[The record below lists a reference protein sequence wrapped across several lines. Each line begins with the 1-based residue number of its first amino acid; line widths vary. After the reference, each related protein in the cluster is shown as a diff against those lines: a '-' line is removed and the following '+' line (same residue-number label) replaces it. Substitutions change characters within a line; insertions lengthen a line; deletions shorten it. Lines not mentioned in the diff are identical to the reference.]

1 MRERILNDLTQALK
15 QGNKEVLTVLRMVKG
30 SIQLEEIKTKHELT
44 DDEII
49 TIVSREIKTRKEAV
63 AEFVKGNR
71 DDLVTKTNSEIDI
84 LKQYLPKQLEPQ
96 EVQAIID
103 EAIETIQPQG
113 PRDMGKIMSTISPKL
128 SGRTD
133 MTIVSKIV
141 KDRLSKIM

>member
-49 TIVSREIKTRKEAV
+49 SREIKTRKESV
-63 AEFVKGNR
+63 VEFVKGNR

>member
-15 QGNKEVLTVLRMVKG
+15 QGNKEILTVLRMVKG
-30 SIQLEEIKTKHELT
+30 SIQLEEIKIKHELN
-44 DDEII
+44 DEEII
-49 TIVSREIKTRKEAV
+49 TIISREIKTRKESI

-103 EAIETIQPQG
+103 AAIETIKPQG

>member
-15 QGNKEVLTVLRMVKG
+15 QGNKEILTVLRMVKG
-30 SIQLEEIKTKHELT
+30 SIQLEEIKIKHELN
-44 DDEII
+44 DEEII
-49 TIVSREIKTRKEAV
+49 TIISREIKTRKESI

-103 EAIETIQPQG
+103 VAIETIKPQG

>member
-49 TIVSREIKTRKEAV
+49 TIISREIKTRKESV
-63 AEFVKGNR
+63 VEFVKGNR